1 MRFNLD
7 INISKSPAKVSHY
20 PCPGQAEGFI
30 NRLVFHFKAPQK
42 AEILRPDMESL
53 STNLLAKWYI
63 PIKILGDY
71 KMSRDLQTARPR
83 PLRRIRTFFPHSVR
97 CFCCLA
103 SSSVSGFYYGIM
115 ALHGENTSRNYSTES
130 RQAFPK
136 VQNTAGKCIAFIV
149 YYLLFSLV
157 WLYIFLTISISACST
172 TNPFTMMEWT
182 VQ

>member
-1 MRFNLD
+1 MSIFCKQYVNTWDVRFNLD

-20 PCPGQAEGFI
+20 PCPGQADGWWWHGFI

-63 PIKILGDY
+63 PIKILVDY
-71 KMSRDLQTARPR
+71 KMSRDRQTTRPR
-83 PLRRIRTFFPHSVR
+83 PPRRIRTFFPHSVR
-97 CFCCLA
+97 CFFCLA

-115 ALHGENTSRNYSTES
+115 ALLCENTSRNYSTES

-136 VQNTAGKCIAFIV
+136 VQNKLFCF
-149 YYLLFSLV
+149 YRLLFSLV
-157 WLYIFLTISISACST
+157 WLYFL
-172 TNPFTMMEWT
+172 NHKY
-182 VQ
+182 

>member
-1 MRFNLD
+1 MWDLTWTS
-7 INISKSPAKVSHY
+7 ISPAKVSHY
-20 PCPGQAEGFI
+20 PWSGQADGWWWHGFI

-71 KMSRDLQTARPR
+71 KMSRDHQTTRPR
-83 PLRRIRTFFPHSVR
+83 PPRRIRTFFPHSVR
-97 CFCCLA
+97 CFFCLA

-149 YYLLFSLV
+149 YCE
-157 WLYIFLTISISACST
+157 AQGREGST
-172 TNPFTMMEWT
+172 
-182 VQ
+182 

>member
-1 MRFNLD
+1 MRFNPNKRY

-20 PCPGQAEGFI
+20 PCPGHADGSWWHGFI

-71 KMSRDLQTARPR
+71 KMSRDHQTTRPR
-83 PLRRIRTFFPHSVR
+83 PPRRIRTFFPHSVR
-97 CFCCLA
+97 CFFCLA
-103 SSSVSGFYYGIM
+103 SSSVSGFYYGIV
-115 ALHGENTSRNYSTES
+115 ALLGENTSRNYSTES

-136 VQNTAGKCIAFIV
+136 VQNKLFCF
-149 YYLLFSLV
+149 YRLLFSLV
-157 WLYIFLTISISACST
+157 LNHKY
-172 TNPFTMMEWT
+172 
-182 VQ
+182 